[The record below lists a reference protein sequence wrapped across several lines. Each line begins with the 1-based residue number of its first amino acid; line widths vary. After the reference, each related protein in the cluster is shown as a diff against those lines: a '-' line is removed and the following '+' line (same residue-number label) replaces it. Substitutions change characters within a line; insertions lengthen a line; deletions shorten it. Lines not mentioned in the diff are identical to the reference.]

1 MIGTGRV
8 PSLRR
13 LNRAQRH
20 HDIQNWDAK
29 HHGNPNSTNQPLNP
43 SDFNISGIIKSRY
56 HHVSHKNLPEMIEC
70 ECPADPSHQ
79 HFCSP
84 ASAPSWTS
92 TWIPPRRKH
101 FIPHPGDLKFKPQ
114 TCPKQNELAKLKHL
128 GICLVVL
135 TTASLESLL
144 QNKTPISIFYTNK
157 WIPSTGVLAC
167 SRCLLLSKGHLILKG
182 LL

>member
-1 MIGTGRV
+1 MR
-8 PSLRR
+8 
-13 LNRAQRH
+13 
-20 HDIQNWDAK
+20 
-29 HHGNPNSTNQPLNP
+29 P
-43 SDFNISGIIKSRY
+43 SDIMTSKTEMRNIMGIQTVPTNHSTHLISTYIRIIKLRY

-70 ECPADPSHQ
+70 ECPADPSHP

-84 ASAPSWTS
+84 ASVPSWTS

-114 TCPKQNELAKLKHL
+114 TCPKQNQLAKLKHL

-135 TTASLESLL
+135 TTASLESPL

-157 WIPSTGVLAC
+157 
-167 SRCLLLSKGHLILKG
+167 
-182 LL
+182 